1 MKLNKDEI
9 NALRD
14 LLSKKENR
22 SDGFLEKLY
31 KKLSGSGSVE
41 LFVDGAADLHS
52 KTAGIGGVLYREGE
66 ELYSF
71 SEYLDDKTN
80 NEAEYSALIRGVELS
95 IELKLTTLAIFADSQ
110 LVVKQINGDYKVKD
124 ERMKVLHSKARSLL
138 KHLDSWS
145 IDHIPREQNK
155 EADKLSK
162 AAMVE
167 GQNRK

>member
-14 LLSKKENR
+14 LLSTKENR
-22 SDGFLEKLY
+22 SDGVLEKLY
-31 KKLSGSGSVE
+31 NKLTTSEPVE

-71 SEYLDDKTN
+71 SEYLNDKTN

-95 IELKLTTLAIFADSQ
+95 IELKVSSLAIYADSQ
-110 LVVKQINGDYKVKD
+110 LVVNQINGDYKVKD
-124 ERMKVLHSKARSLL
+124 DRMKALHSTAHGYL
-138 KHLDSWS
+138 KKLDSWS
-145 IDHIPREQNK
+145 CEHIPREKNTA
-155 EADKLSK
+155 ADKLSK
-162 AAMVE
+162 QAMMS
-167 GQNRK
+167 GRD